1 MTRLLSRLLRWLR
14 PSSLPP
20 CRDYLVMLTCGAG
33 GLLLFSSSA
42 LADTIANGG
51 SAAVTPEQVAQIL
64 GLIVSV
70 ALSASTLAYSAGILG
85 QRVQEHERRLA
96 ANEATCKSIAS
107 METKLDLLLEGRL
120 VLPGGTGH
128 SEG

>member
-1 MTRLLSRLLRWLR
+1 
-14 PSSLPP
+14 
-20 CRDYLVMLTCGAG
+20 MLTCGAG

-120 VLPGGTGH
+120 VLPGGNGH